1 MALTEREKEILRLK
15 MTRNLSDYKIARQL
29 KADVPSVIRS
39 RKNAL
44 KKIDLAKADLKFLKE
59 LKRNE

>member
-1 MALTEREKEILRLK
+1 MALTNREKEILRLK
-15 MTRNLSDYKIARQL
+15 KTKNLSDYKIARQL

-44 KKIDLAKADLKFLKE
+44 KKIEQAKADLRFLEDLDGK
-59 LKRNE
+59 

>member
-1 MALTEREKEILRLK
+1 MALTKREKEILRLK
-15 MTRNLSDYKIARQL
+15 KTKNLSDYKIARQL

-44 KKIDLAKADLKFLKE
+44 KKIEQAKADLLFLEDLEDK
-59 LKRNE
+59 

>member
-1 MALTEREKEILRLK
+1 LALTKREKEILRLK
-15 MTRNLSDYKIARQL
+15 KTKNLSDYKIARQL

-44 KKIDLAKADLKFLKE
+44 KKIEQAKADLLFLEDLEDK
-59 LKRNE
+59 